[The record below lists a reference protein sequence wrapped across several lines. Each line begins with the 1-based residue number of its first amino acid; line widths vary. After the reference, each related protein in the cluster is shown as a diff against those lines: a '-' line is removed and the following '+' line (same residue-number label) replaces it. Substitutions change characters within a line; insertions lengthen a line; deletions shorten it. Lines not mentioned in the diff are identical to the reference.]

1 METELMS
8 MQQAVVFEN
17 VVKAYGSFRALD
29 GFNLKVNAGEVT
41 ALLGPNGAGK
51 TTAVGLMLNMLRPSS
66 GRIEIFG
73 REPKNK
79 ELREMTG
86 ALLQETKPADGLRTG
101 EILQLFRSYYK
112 NPLSYERLLDLS
124 GLHKEEKRKATALSG
139 GQRRR
144 LAFAQALAGNPSLI
158 ILDEP
163 TVGMDVE
170 SRFRFWE
177 VISALANDGKTI
189 LLTTHYLEE
198 ADAVSDQICVMAEGK
213 LVASGTPQ
221 ALKARVSSRT
231 VSFRSSQELGLN
243 ILNGLPGVERAEKSG
258 NAYSLYARETDELLR
273 NIISSGWE
281 IRDVQVSS
289 GSLEAAFRQLTDIQ
303 DHHSENKEGA

>member
-1 METELMS
+1 MR
-8 MQQAVVFEN
+8 MQQAVVFED

-29 GFNLKVNAGEVT
+29 GLNLTVNAGEVT

-51 TTAVGLMLNMLRPSS
+51 TTAVGLMLNMLSPSS
-66 GRIEIFG
+66 GKIEVFG
-73 REPKNK
+73 RQPKNK

-177 VISALANDGKTI
+177 VISALADDGKTI

-213 LVASGTPQ
+213 LIASGSPQ

-231 VSFRSSQELGLN
+231 VSFRSSKELALD
-243 ILNGLPGVERAEKSG
+243 LLRGLPGVERAEKSG
-258 NAYSLYARETDELLR
+258 GVYSLYARETDELLR
-273 NIISSGWE
+273 NIISSGWDV
-281 IRDVQVSS
+281 RDVQVSS

-303 DHHSENKEGA
+303 NLNSETKEGA